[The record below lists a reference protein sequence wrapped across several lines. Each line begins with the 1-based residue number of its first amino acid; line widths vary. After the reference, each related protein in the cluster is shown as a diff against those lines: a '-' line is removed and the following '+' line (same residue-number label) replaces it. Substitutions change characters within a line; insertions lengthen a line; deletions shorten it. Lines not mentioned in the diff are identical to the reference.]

1 MVYDQKKNKWLVIGA
16 DGMIGSSLMAYLHST
31 GKSAL
36 GSVLFPDDNDSYIFH
51 HDLTDNLSK
60 WKPPE
65 GLSFAYFCVVSCAK
79 VSLHLSISIV
89 ISYFVSFPILRFL

>member
-1 MVYDQKKNKWLVIGA
+1 MAHDRKKHKWLVIGT
-16 DGMIGSSLMAYLHST
+16 DGMIASSVMAYLHST

-36 GSVLFPDDNDSYIFH
+36 GSALFPDDNDSYIFH
-51 HDLTDNLSK
+51 LDLTDNVSK

-65 GLSFAYFCVVSCAK
+65 GVSCAYFCAVNCAK
-79 VSLHLSISIV
+79 VSLHLSMSIV

>member
-1 MVYDQKKNKWLVIGA
+1 MVHDQKKHKWLVIGA
-16 DGMIGSSLMAYLHST
+16 DGIIGSFLMAYLHST

-36 GSVLFPDDNDSYIFH
+36 GSALFSDDNDSYIFYL
-51 HDLTDNLSK
+51 DLTDNLSK

-65 GLSFAYFCVVSCAK
+65 GLFFAYFCAVSCAK
-79 VSLHLSISIV
+79 VSLHSISIV